1 MHELRILHLEDDP
14 FDADLVHREVTR
26 LGRDPTWCQVGNV
39 DEFHA
44 AIGRQR
50 FDAVVSDN
58 SVPGITGL
66 QAMEVAR
73 QRHPGIPFI
82 FVSGRTDPYW
92 SEHCLAA
99 GATDYVPKTELWRL
113 PSALQRLNAARETQ
127 RLATLTEARALLVD
141 LVKQLS
147 MARSVDAI
155 AQVVR
160 RGARQL
166 TGADGATLVLREGEL
181 CHYVDEDAIGPLWK
195 DQRFPMDSCISG
207 WAMRQ
212 GRAAVVPDVL
222 MDDRIP
228 QDAYAPTF
236 VRSLVMVPIRAEAPI
251 GAIGNYWSGE
261 HEATDD
267 QVALLQ
273 ALADSTSLA
282 FENVAL
288 LQGLEQRVQQ
298 RTGQLREANREL
310 EAFSY
315 SLSHDLRAPLRA
327 VQGYADL
334 LLMDHEPPLQGQTEQ
349 FVRNIALAAR
359 RMDTLIDDMLTLAR
373 VQRSDL
379 RLQPVRIGALVR
391 EMLATL
397 QQREPQRMVRL
408 EIDDTLVAQADLPLL
423 RLALDNLVAN
433 AWKFSSRRPDALI
446 AFSAAPAA
454 DGGIEFCLAD
464 NGAGFDMAQAG
475 QLFEPFRRLH
485 KASDFP
491 GTGIGLAIVQRV
503 IQRHGGRIHAQAA
516 PGQGAR
522 FSFTLAPAGA
532 LPH

>member
-1 MHELRILHLEDDP
+1 MHDLRILHLEDDP

-26 LGRDPTWCQVGNV
+26 LGRHPMWCQVGNAE
-39 DEFHA
+39 EFHA
-44 AIGRQR
+44 AIDQHR

-66 QAMEVAR
+66 QAMELAR
-73 QRHPGIPFI
+73 QRQPGIPFI

-99 GATDYVPKTELWRL
+99 GATDYVPKNELWRL

-147 MARSVDAI
+147 MARSVEAVV
-155 AQVVR
+155 QVVR

-166 TGADGATLVLREGEL
+166 TGADGATFVLREGEL

-195 DQRFPMDSCISG
+195 GRRFGMDSCISG
-207 WAMRQ
+207 WVMRQ
-212 GRAAVVPDVL
+212 GRAAVVPDVRL
-222 MDDRIP
+222 DERIP

-251 GAIGNYWSGE
+251 GAIGNYWSVE
-261 HEATDD
+261 HAATDD

-282 FENVAL
+282 LENVAL

-298 RTGQLREANREL
+298 RTGELREANREL

-334 LLMDHEPPLQGQTEQ
+334 LLMDHEPPLHGQTEQ
-349 FVRNIALAAR
+349 FVRHIALAAR
-359 RMDTLIDDMLTLAR
+359 RMDTLIDDMLTLAK

-397 QQREPQRMVRL
+397 QQREPQRQVRL

-433 AWKFSSRRPDALI
+433 AWKFSSRQPDAVI
-446 AFSAAPAA
+446 GFSAAPAA
-454 DGGIEFCLAD
+454 NGGTEFCLWD

-491 GTGIGLAIVQRV
+491 GTGIGLAIVHRV
-503 IQRHGGRIHAQAA
+503 VQRHGGRIHAQAA

-522 FSFTLAPAGA
+522 FHFTLAPQLVSPA
-532 LPH
+532 